1 MQKNICSFCGEKKYV
16 VEGQSGFICSDCC
29 DICVDEF
36 GAKGNTKKNIRN
48 ANPFRLKQELDRYVV
63 GQEEAKMILSVAVC
77 NHIKRIKTQNNT
89 IDKSN
94 ILILGP
100 TGCGKTFLMSTI
112 ASILDMPMVIVD
124 STNFTQVGY
133 VGDDVNSILKS
144 LYIKAGGNIEK
155 CKTGIVYVDE
165 IDKIMTKVSAHNDR
179 DAAGTG
185 VQQNFLK
192 LMEGGIQSFKMMS
205 ETGIT
210 EVSIDTKNILF
221 VFGGAFVGIDT
232 PKEEKKHIGFTSD
245 PVPKQKHSADITQE
259 DIVKYGFI
267 PEFIGRIPIIV
278 QMKALTRNDLR
289 GILVDTPKS
298 VLSQYRE
305 LFAFDNIKVSFD
317 ESLINEILDNAIAK
331 KMGARG
337 LRGTIE
343 KDMMRIMF
351 EASKYGGSKRITI
364 TRDLLNN
371 PDRYIETAEDIIVKG
386 EPVKITPKTRKRS
399 NNANKPATFML
410 AN

>member
-1 MQKNICSFCGEKKYV
+1 MDQ
-16 VEGQSGFICSDCC
+16 
-29 DICVDEF
+29 
-36 GAKGNTKKNIRN
+36 
-48 ANPFRLKQELDRYVV
+48 YVV
-63 GQEEAKMILSVAVC
+63 GQEEAKTILSVAVC
-77 NHIKRIKTQNNT
+77 NHIKRIKTSNNVV
-89 IDKSN
+89 DKSN

-112 ASILDMPMVIVD
+112 ASLLDIPMVIVD
-124 STNFTQVGY
+124 STNYTQVGY

-144 LYIKAGGNIEK
+144 LYIKSGCNIDK

-205 ETGIT
+205 ETGMT

-221 VFGGAFVGIDT
+221 VFGGAFVGIDA
-232 PKEEKKHIGFTSD
+232 PKEEKKQIGFVLDKVSN
-245 PVPKQKHSADITQE
+245 QERSQIITQE

-278 QMKALTRNDLR
+278 QMKALTRDDLR
-289 GILVDTPKS
+289 GILVGTPKS
-298 VLSQYRE
+298 VLSQYKE
-305 LFAFDNIKVSFD
+305 LFAMDNIKVSFD
-317 ESLINEILDNAIAK
+317 EDLINDILDNTISK
-331 KMGARG
+331 NMGARG
-337 LRGTIE
+337 LRGAIE

-351 EASKYGGSKRITI
+351 EGSKYGGSKKVLITKE
-364 TRDLLNN
+364 LLRN
-371 PDRYIETAEDIIVKG
+371 PEKYIEMAENIIDQSS
-386 EPVKITPKTRKRS
+386 PVKISPKPKKKS
-399 NNANKPATFML
+399 KNIEKPATFML
-410 AN
+410 A